1 MPIEISEKEIY
12 EEAKRRVKKKREFY
26 GHLGAYVLVNV
37 VLVVVWALSYR
48 GYLWFLWP
56 LGIWGVFVLWNFID
70 VFVLSG
76 RAQSEKAAI
85 EKEAERIKKER

>member
-1 MPIEISEKEIY
+1 
-12 EEAKRRVKKKREFY
+12 
-26 GHLGAYVLVNV
+26 
-37 VLVVVWALSYR
+37 
-48 GYLWFLWP
+48 